1 MRIDLQLHSTYSDG
15 YLTPTELAKFAAEK
29 GVKAASLTD
38 HNTIGG
44 LDEFGRACAKLGI
57 RTVPGL
63 ELYVKFGSRKLNIL
77 WYNFRDS
84 HELHDFLRETQV
96 RRRGAMR
103 RALTAI
109 SAAGLNIE
117 VEKILDN
124 FNHYVPINHVVDC
137 IFQGR
142 GNVQKMRTEM
152 GLRNP
157 QEGDLIRHYFRNP
170 KYSVLLESYVN
181 INRVIALRRRLG
193 GQLILNHPGKF
204 NQIHRDFF
212 GKMKKIGLDGVEV
225 LSPHHSINAVMYAQ
239 FLAKEFKFIETG
251 GSDFHKSE
259 GLGAPIQ
266 NSLDYF
272 AIDSDLLSGVERI
285 IGV

>member
-15 YLTPTELAKFAAEK
+15 YLTPTELAKFVNEK
-29 GVKAASLTD
+29 GIKVASLTD

-44 LDEFGRACAKLGI
+44 TSEFQRACAKYGI
-57 RTVPGL
+57 KTVPGL
-63 ELYVKFGSRKLNIL
+63 ELYVKIGGRKLNLL
-77 WYNFRDS
+77 WYNYRDS

-103 RALTAI
+103 RALTLI
-109 SAAGLNIE
+109 SEAGLNID

-137 IFQGR
+137 IFAGR
-142 GNVQKMRTEM
+142 GNVQKIRAEM
-152 GLRNP
+152 GAKNP
-157 QEGDLIRHYFRNP
+157 QEGDMIRHYFRNP

-181 INRVIALRRRLG
+181 INRVVALRKRLG

-212 GKMKKIGLDGVEV
+212 AKMKKIGIDGVEV
-225 LSPHHSINAVMYAQ
+225 LSPHHSINSVMYAQ

-259 GLGAPIQ
+259 NLGAPIQ

-272 AIDSDLLSGVERI
+272 AIDSQLLNSVERI
-285 IGV
+285 IG